1 MYITFID
8 LKGIQQQEALITDW
22 SDPLEHLK
30 AKLMRMLQES
40 RS

>member
-8 LKGIQQQEALITDW
+8 LKGIQQEALITDW